1 MFTVAWLF
9 RCFFLGLISSC
20 GHAES
25 SNLTSFDGATYVEYS
40 YRGELERTLPDE
52 IVLVFKTIKPNGILF
67 HAASGEGDFIT
78 LELLRGKIR

>member
-9 RCFFLGLISSC
+9 RWLFLGLIASC

-25 SNLTSFDGATYVEYS
+25 LTSFDGATYVQYS
-40 YRGELERTLPDE
+40 YRGEPRTLPDE

-67 HAASGEGDFIT
+67 HAASSVGDFIT
-78 LELLRGKIR
+78 LELLGGKIR